1 LSERLSYVLDHWDGS
16 ALAAFWEADTL
27 GDVDAAEN
35 ADALRLEVD
44 VADAEREKFAE
55 PAAGEGGGQID
66 RAVLFRSGARFL
78 REWLVALRALGRAN
92 ERVHLV
98 GPVEGELFR
107 VVRDADACDI
117 AGGVRRRQLVR
128 AAGKLEDAADY
139 RDELRGGARCDR
151 VLLRRESV
159 GAPLFDGFR
168 GDGVEL
174 EVAEGGEEVAVERG
188 AVVAFR

>member
-78 REWLVALRALGRAN
+78 RECWSLCGLSAARTS
-92 ERVHLV
+92 
-98 GPVEGELFR
+98 
-107 VVRDADACDI
+107 ACTSS
-117 AGGVRRRQLVR
+117 GV
-128 AAGKLEDAADY
+128 
-139 RDELRGGARCDR
+139 
-151 VLLRRESV
+151 
-159 GAPLFDGFR
+159 
-168 GDGVEL
+168 
-174 EVAEGGEEVAVERG
+174 
-188 AVVAFR
+188 